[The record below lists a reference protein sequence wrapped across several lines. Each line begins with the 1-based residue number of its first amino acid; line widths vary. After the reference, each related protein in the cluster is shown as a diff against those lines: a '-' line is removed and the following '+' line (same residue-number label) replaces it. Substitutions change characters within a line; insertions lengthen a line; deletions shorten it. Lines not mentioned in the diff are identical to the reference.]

1 MVSLRKATV
10 TDIPLIHEL
19 GKRAFPATYK
29 ELLSPEQIDYMLN
42 WMYSPESLLK
52 QITEE
57 RHVYFIL
64 YEEEKPLGYLSVQPE
79 ETPGVYHLQKL
90 YLLPEAQG
98 KHHGSFLF
106 RHAVNYI
113 RDTWKDAKKMRLNVN
128 RDNTKAIDFYK
139 RMGMYE
145 IFNGDFDIGNGFYMT
160 DYILELDL
168 EGKDFS

>member
-1 MVSLRKATV
+1 MASLRKATV
-10 TDIPLIHEL
+10 ADIPLIHEL
-19 GKRAFPATYK
+19 GKIAFPATYK
-29 ELLSPEQIDYMLN
+29 ELLSSEQIEYMLN

-57 RHVYFIL
+57 GHVYFIL

-79 ETPGVYHLQKL
+79 ETKGVYHLQKL

-106 RHAVNYI
+106 RYAVNYI
-113 RDTWKDAKKMRLNVN
+113 KATWKDAKKMRLNVN
-128 RDNTKAIDFYK
+128 RDNAKAIDFYK

-145 IFNGDFDIGNGFYMT
+145 IFNGDFHIGNGFYMT

-168 EGKDFS
+168 EGD